1 MCTKGTIII
10 NLDKRKVGAAIAAL
24 GILVVGGFATNHIL
38 ANKASQKNASQ
49 RSSYVADTI
58 AWAESSNWPLKS
70 TTAVEETTETTT
82 ESTTIETTESTTQ
95 VPQTEETTVSETQQV
110 AQQTVV
116 EPITSAPV
124 KETHY
129 NQIEYLGYYF
139 NVGPVFSSN
148 IYNSAGVHALANYI
162 DGGGIGAI
170 GSPLNVYDGQGT
182 YLAGHNP
189 GVMGLFA
196 ANLQY
201 GSVLTVHD
209 VNGNAR
215 NYVVTS
221 STSMPIN
228 NNGSYANT
236 SGADRSTENFVNQIH
251 GNETLIIQFCIGNTL
266 CLFKLDPM

>member
-10 NLDKRKVGAAIAAL
+10 NLDKHRVGAAIAAL
-24 GILVVGGFATNHIL
+24 GILVVGGFTTNRIL
-38 ANKASQKNASQ
+38 ANNENGSKDLQ
-49 RSSYVADTI
+49 RIVDEKSSVVTT
-58 AWAESSNWPLKS
+58 SSKS
-70 TTAVEETTETTT
+70 IDWSTEEATTVETTAETTT
-82 ESTTIETTESTTQ
+82 ESTTQ
-95 VPQTEETTVSETQQV
+95 APQTEETTVSETQQV
-110 AQQTVV
+110 AQQTAV

-129 NQIEYLGYYF
+129 NQIEYLGIYF

-189 GVMGLFA
+189 GVMSTFA

-201 GSVLTVHD
+201 GQVVTVHD
-209 VNGNAR
+209 VNGNSR

-221 STSMPIN
+221 SASMPIN
-228 NNGSYANT
+228 NNGSYSNT

>member
-24 GILVVGGFATNHIL
+24 GILVVGGFTTNRIL
-38 ANKASQKNASQ
+38 TNNENGSKDLQ
-49 RSSYVADTI
+49 RIVDEKTSVVTTSSRSID
-58 AWAESSNWPLKS
+58 WS
-70 TTAVEETTETTT
+70 TELMTTTETTT
-82 ESTTIETTESTTQ
+82 ETTETPTQ

-182 YLAGHNP
+182 YIAGHNP
-189 GVMGLFA
+189 GVMSTFA

-201 GSVLTVHD
+201 GQVVTVHD

-221 STSMPIN
+221 SVSMPIN
-228 NNGSYANT
+228 NNGSYSNT

>member
-24 GILVVGGFATNHIL
+24 GILVVGGFTTNRIL
-38 ANKASQKNASQ
+38 ANNENGSKDLQ
-49 RSSYVADTI
+49 RIVDEQTSVVTTSSRSID
-58 AWAESSNWPLKS
+58 WS
-70 TTAVEETTETTT
+70 TELMTTTETTT
-82 ESTTIETTESTTQ
+82 ETATETTETTTQ

-110 AQQTVV
+110 AQQTVA

-129 NQIEYLGYYF
+129 NQIEYLGYFF

-189 GVMGLFA
+189 GVMSIFA

-201 GSVLTVHD
+201 GQVVTVHD

-221 STSMPIN
+221 SASMPIN
-228 NNGSYANT
+228 NNGSYSNT

>member
-24 GILVVGGFATNHIL
+24 GILVVGVFTTNRIL
-38 ANKASQKNASQ
+38 ANNENGSKDLQ
-49 RSSYVADTI
+49 RIVDEKTSVVTTSSRSID
-58 AWAESSNWPLKS
+58 WS
-70 TTAVEETTETTT
+70 TELMTTTETTT
-82 ESTTIETTESTTQ
+82 ETATESTTQ
-95 VPQTEETTVSETQQV
+95 TPQTEETTVSETQQV

-129 NQIEYLGYYF
+129 NQIEYLGIYF

-189 GVMGLFA
+189 GVMSTFA

-201 GSVLTVHD
+201 GQVVTVHD

-221 STSMPIN
+221 SASMPIN

>member
-1 MCTKGTIII
+1 MGTKGKIVI

-24 GILVVGGFATNHIL
+24 GILVVGGFTTNRIL
-38 ANKASQKNASQ
+38 ANNENGSKDLQ
-49 RSSYVADTI
+49 RIFDEKTTVTAIDTSSID
-58 AWAESSNWPLKS
+58 WS
-70 TTAVEETTETTT
+70 TEETTTETTT
-82 ESTTIETTESTTQ
+82 T
-95 VPQTEETTVSETQQV
+95 TEETTTVETTVETALSTTVTQEQQ
-110 AQQTVV
+110 AEPQTVA

-129 NQIEYLGYYF
+129 NQIEYLGYFF

-182 YLAGHNP
+182 YIAGHNP
-189 GVMGLFA
+189 GVMSLFA

-209 VNGNAR
+209 ANGNDR
-215 NYVVTS
+215 KFMVTS
-221 STSMPIN
+221 ITSMPIN
-228 NNGSYANT
+228 NRVSHSNT

>member
-24 GILVVGGFATNHIL
+24 GILVVGGFTTNRIL
-38 ANKASQKNASQ
+38 ANNENGSKDLQ
-49 RSSYVADTI
+49 RIVDEKTTVTTTSSRSIDWSTEEATTVETI
-58 AWAESSNWPLKS
+58 SE
-70 TTAVEETTETTT
+70 TTTETTET
-82 ESTTIETTESTTQ
+82 TTQ

-201 GSVLTVHD
+201 GSVITVHD

-215 NYVVTS
+215 KYVVTS

-228 NNGSYANT
+228 NNGSYSNT

>member
-10 NLDKRKVGAAIAAL
+10 NLDKHKVGAAIAAL
-24 GILVVGGFATNHIL
+24 GILVVGGFTTNRIL
-38 ANKASQKNASQ
+38 ANNENGSKDLQ
-49 RSSYVADTI
+49 RIVDEKTSVVTTSS
-58 AWAESSNWPLKS
+58 KS
-70 TTAVEETTETTT
+70 IDWSTELMTTVETTTETTT
-82 ESTTIETTESTTQ
+82 ETTETTTQ

-110 AQQTVV
+110 AQQTVA

-129 NQIEYLGYYF
+129 NQIEYLGIYF

-189 GVMGLFA
+189 GIMGTFA

-201 GSVLTVHD
+201 GSVITVHD

-215 NYVVTS
+215 KYVVTS

>member
-1 MCTKGTIII
+1 M
-10 NLDKRKVGAAIAAL
+10 
-24 GILVVGGFATNHIL
+24 
-38 ANKASQKNASQ
+38 
-49 RSSYVADTI
+49 
-58 AWAESSNWPLKS
+58 
-70 TTAVEETTETTT
+70 
-82 ESTTIETTESTTQ
+82 
-95 VPQTEETTVSETQQV
+95 
-110 AQQTVV
+110 
-116 EPITSAPV
+116 
-124 KETHY
+124 
-129 NQIEYLGYYF
+129 
-139 NVGPVFSSN
+139 FSSN

-189 GVMGLFA
+189 GVMSTFA

-201 GSVLTVHD
+201 GQVVTVYD

-215 NYVVTS
+215 KYVVTS

-228 NNGSYANT
+228 NNGSYSNT

>member
-1 MCTKGTIII
+1 MHTKGQIII

-24 GILVVGGFATNHIL
+24 GILVVGGFTTNRIL
-38 ANKASQKNASQ
+38 ANKASQKDASHK
-49 RSSYVADTI
+49 SSYVADTI
-58 AWAESSNWPLKS
+58 AWAESSNWPLKEA
-70 TTAVEETTETTT
+70 TTVETTTETTT
-82 ESTTIETTESTTQ
+82 EITETTTQ
-95 VPQTEETTVSETQQV
+95 VPQTEETTVAK
-110 AQQTVV
+110 AQQAEPQTVA

-129 NQIEYLGYYF
+129 NQIEYLGYFF

-189 GVMGLFA
+189 GIMGTFA

-201 GSVLTVHD
+201 GSVITVHD

-215 NYVVTS
+215 KYVVTS

-228 NNGSYANT
+228 NNGSYSNT

-251 GNETLIIQFCIGNTL
+251 GNETLIMQFCIGNTL
-266 CLFKLDPM
+266 CLYKFDPM

>member
-1 MCTKGTIII
+1 MHTKGQIII

-24 GILVVGGFATNHIL
+24 GILVVGGFTTNRIL
-38 ANKASQKNASQ
+38 ANKASQKDASHK
-49 RSSYVADTI
+49 SSYVADTI
-58 AWAESSNWPLKS
+58 AWAESSNWPLKEA
-70 TTAVEETTETTT
+70 TTVETTTETTT
-82 ESTTIETTESTTQ
+82 EITETTTQ
-95 VPQTEETTVSETQQV
+95 VPQTEETTVAK
-110 AQQTVV
+110 AQQAEPQTVA

-129 NQIEYLGYYF
+129 NQIEYLGYFF

-189 GVMGLFA
+189 GIMGTFA

-201 GSVLTVHD
+201 GSVITVHD

-215 NYVVTS
+215 KYVVTS

-228 NNGSYANT
+228 NNGSYSNT

-251 GNETLIIQFCIGNTL
+251 GNETLIMQFCIGNTL
-266 CLFKLDPM
+266 YLYKFDPM

>member
-24 GILVVGGFATNHIL
+24 GILVVGGFTTNRIL
-38 ANKASQKNASQ
+38 ANNENGSKDLQ
-49 RSSYVADTI
+49 RIADEKTSVVTTSS
-58 AWAESSNWPLKS
+58 SSIDWS
-70 TTAVEETTETTT
+70 TELMTTTETTT
-82 ESTTIETTESTTQ
+82 ETTETTTQ

-116 EPITSAPV
+116 EPITSEPV

-129 NQIEYLGYYF
+129 NQIEYLGIYF

-189 GVMGLFA
+189 GVMSIFA

-201 GSVLTVHD
+201 GQVITVHD

>member
-10 NLDKRKVGAAIAAL
+10 NLDKHKVGAAIAAL
-24 GILVVGGFATNHIL
+24 GILVVGGFTTNRIL
-38 ANKASQKNASQ
+38 ANNENGSKDLQ
-49 RSSYVADTI
+49 RIVDEKTSVVTTSSRSID
-58 AWAESSNWPLKS
+58 WS
-70 TTAVEETTETTT
+70 TELMTTTETTT
-82 ESTTIETTESTTQ
+82 ETATETTETTTQ

-129 NQIEYLGYYF
+129 NQIEYLGYFF

-189 GVMGLFA
+189 GVMSIFA

-201 GSVLTVHD
+201 GQVVTVHD

-221 STSMPIN
+221 SASMPIN
-228 NNGSYANT
+228 NNGSYSNT

>member
-24 GILVVGGFATNHIL
+24 GILVVGGFTTNRIL
-38 ANKASQKNASQ
+38 ANNENGSKDLQ
-49 RSSYVADTI
+49 RIVDEKTSVVTTSSRSIDWSTEEATTV
-58 AWAESSNWPLKS
+58 E
-70 TTAVEETTETTT
+70 TTAETTTETTETTT
-82 ESTTIETTESTTQ
+82 Q
-95 VPQTEETTVSETQQV
+95 VSQTVETTVSETQQV
-110 AQQTVV
+110 AQQTVA
-116 EPITSAPV
+116 EPITSEPV

-139 NVGPVFSSN
+139 NVGPVFASN
-148 IYNSAGVHALANYI
+148 IYQSAGVHALANYI

-189 GVMGLFA
+189 GIMGLFA

-201 GSVLTVHD
+201 GSVITVHD

-215 NYVVTS
+215 KYVVTS

-251 GNETLIIQFCIGNTL
+251 GNETIIIQFCIGNTL

>member
-1 MCTKGTIII
+1 MRTKGTIII

-24 GILVVGGFATNHIL
+24 GILVVGGFTTDRIL
-38 ANKASQKNASQ
+38 ADNENGSKDLQ
-49 RSSYVADTI
+49 RIVDEKTSVVTTSS
-58 AWAESSNWPLKS
+58 KS
-70 TTAVEETTETTT
+70 IDWSTELMTTTETTT
-82 ESTTIETTESTTQ
+82 ETATESTTQ
-95 VPQTEETTVSETQQV
+95 VPQPEETTVSESQQV

-129 NQIEYLGYYF
+129 NQIEYLGIYF

-189 GVMGLFA
+189 GVMSTFA

-201 GSVLTVHD
+201 GQVVTVHD

-221 STSMPIN
+221 SASMPIN

>member
-1 MCTKGTIII
+1 MCAKGTIII

-24 GILVVGGFATNHIL
+24 GILVVGGFTTNRIL
-38 ANKASQKNASQ
+38 ANNENGSKDLQ
-49 RSSYVADTI
+49 RIVDEKTSVVTTSSRSIDWSTEEATTVETI
-58 AWAESSNWPLKS
+58 SE
-70 TTAVEETTETTT
+70 TTTETTET
-82 ESTTIETTESTTQ
+82 TTQ
-95 VPQTEETTVSETQQV
+95 VPQTEETTVSESQQV

-182 YLAGHNP
+182 YIAGHNP

-201 GSVLTVHD
+201 GQVVTVHD

-221 STSMPIN
+221 SASMPIN
-228 NNGSYANT
+228 NNGSYSNT

>member
-10 NLDKRKVGAAIAAL
+10 NLGKRKVGAAIAAL
-24 GILVVGGFATNHIL
+24 GILVVGGFTTNRIL
-38 ANKASQKNASQ
+38 ANNENGSKDLQ
-49 RSSYVADTI
+49 RIVDEKTSVVTTSSRSID
-58 AWAESSNWPLKS
+58 WS
-70 TTAVEETTETTT
+70 TELMTTTETTT
-82 ESTTIETTESTTQ
+82 EATEMTTQ
-95 VPQTEETTVSETQQV
+95 APQIEETTVAQEQQ
-110 AQQTVV
+110 ATPQTVA

-201 GSVLTVHD
+201 GSVITVHD

-215 NYVVTS
+215 KYVVTS

-228 NNGSYANT
+228 NNGSYSNT

>member
-24 GILVVGGFATNHIL
+24 GILVVGGFTTNRIL
-38 ANKASQKNASQ
+38 ANNESKDV
-49 RSSYVADTI
+49 SSNYISDTI
-58 AWAESSNWPLKS
+58 SWARSTNFSINEETTESATIE
-70 TTAVEETTETTT
+70 TTETITETTTETTETTT
-82 ESTTIETTESTTQ
+82 QAPQ
-95 VPQTEETTVSETQQV
+95 VEETTVSETQQV
-110 AQQTVV
+110 AQQTVA

-129 NQIEYLGYYF
+129 NQIEYLGIYF
-139 NVGPVFSSN
+139 DVGPVFASN
-148 IYNSAGVHALANYI
+148 IYQPEGIHALANYI

-189 GVMGLFA
+189 GVMSIFA

-201 GSVLTVHD
+201 GQVVTVHD

-228 NNGSYANT
+228 NNGSYSNT
-236 SGADRSTENFVNQIH
+236 SGADRSTENFANQIH

>member
-1 MCTKGTIII
+1 MRTKGKIVI

-24 GILVVGGFATNHIL
+24 GILVVGGFTTNRIL
-38 ANKASQKNASQ
+38 ANNENGSKDLQ
-49 RSSYVADTI
+49 RIVDEKTSVVTTSS
-58 AWAESSNWPLKS
+58 KS
-70 TTAVEETTETTT
+70 IDWSTEEATTVETTAETITETTKT
-82 ESTTIETTESTTQ
+82 TTQ
-95 VPQTEETTVSETQQV
+95 VPQAEETTVSETQQV

-124 KETHY
+124 KEAHY

-189 GVMGLFA
+189 GIMGTFA

-201 GSVLTVHD
+201 GSVMTVHD

-215 NYVVTS
+215 KYVVTS

>member
-24 GILVVGGFATNHIL
+24 GILVVGGFTTNRIL
-38 ANKASQKNASQ
+38 ANNENGSKDLQ
-49 RSSYVADTI
+49 RIVDEKTSVVTTSS
-58 AWAESSNWPLKS
+58 KS
-70 TTAVEETTETTT
+70 IDWSTELMTTTETTT
-82 ESTTIETTESTTQ
+82 ETATETTETTTQ

-110 AQQTVV
+110 AQQTVA

-189 GVMGLFA
+189 GVMSTFA

-201 GSVLTVHD
+201 GQVVTVHD

-221 STSMPIN
+221 SASMPIN
-228 NNGSYANT
+228 NNGSYSNT

>member
-24 GILVVGGFATNHIL
+24 GILVVGGFTTNRIL
-38 ANKASQKNASQ
+38 ANNENGSKDLQ
-49 RSSYVADTI
+49 RIVDETTSIVTTSSRSID
-58 AWAESSNWPLKS
+58 WS
-70 TTAVEETTETTT
+70 TEEATTVETTVETTTETTETTN
-82 ESTTIETTESTTQ
+82 Q

-129 NQIEYLGYYF
+129 NQIEYLGIYF

-189 GVMGLFA
+189 GIMGTFA

-201 GSVLTVHD
+201 GSVITVHD

-215 NYVVTS
+215 KYVVTS
-221 STSMPIN
+221 SASMPIN
-228 NNGSYANT
+228 NNGSYSNT

>member
-24 GILVVGGFATNHIL
+24 GILVVGGFTTNRIL
-38 ANKASQKNASQ
+38 ANNENGSKDLQ
-49 RSSYVADTI
+49 RIVDEKTSVVTTSS
-58 AWAESSNWPLKS
+58 KS
-70 TTAVEETTETTT
+70 IDWSTELMTTTETTT
-82 ESTTIETTESTTQ
+82 ETATETTETTTQ

-110 AQQTVV
+110 AQQTVA

-129 NQIEYLGYYF
+129 NQIEYLGYFF

-189 GVMGLFA
+189 GVMSTFA

-201 GSVLTVHD
+201 GQVVTVHD

-221 STSMPIN
+221 SASMRIN
-228 NNGSYANT
+228 NNGSYSNT

>member
-1 MCTKGTIII
+1 MCTKGKIVI
-10 NLDKRKVGAAIAAL
+10 NLDKRKGCAAIAAL
-24 GILVVGGFATNHIL
+24 GILVVGGFTANHIL
-38 ANKASQKNASQ
+38 ANHHKVKDHSS
-49 RSSYVADTI
+49 SSYVADTI
-58 AWAESSNWPLKS
+58 EWAESINWPLAS
-70 TTAVEETTETTT
+70 TT
-82 ESTTIETTESTTQ
+82 ESTTESTTQ
-95 VPQTEETTVSETQQV
+95 VPQTEETTVSESQQV
-110 AQQTVV
+110 AQQTVA

-189 GVMGLFA
+189 GIMGTFA

-201 GSVLTVHD
+201 GSVITVHD

-221 STSMPIN
+221 SASMPIN
-228 NNGSYANT
+228 NNGSYSNT

-251 GNETLIIQFCIGNTL
+251 GNETIIIQFCIGNTL

>member
-1 MCTKGTIII
+1 MRTKGKIVI
-10 NLDKRKVGAAIAAL
+10 NLDKHKVGAAIAAL

-58 AWAESSNWPLKS
+58 EWAESINWPLES
-70 TTAVEETTETTT
+70 TTTVEETTTETTT
-82 ESTTIETTESTTQ
+82 ESTTESTTQ
-95 VPQTEETTVSETQQV
+95 TPQTEETTVSETQQV
-110 AQQTVV
+110 AQQTVA
-116 EPITSAPV
+116 EPITSEPV
-124 KETHY
+124 KEAHY

-139 NVGPVFSSN
+139 NVGPVFASN
-148 IYNSAGVHALANYI
+148 IYQSAGVHALANYI

-201 GSVLTVHD
+201 GSVITVHD

-215 NYVVTS
+215 KYVVTS

-228 NNGSYANT
+228 NNGSYSNT

>member
-24 GILVVGGFATNHIL
+24 GILVVGGFTTNRIL
-38 ANKASQKNASQ
+38 ANNENGSKDLQ
-49 RSSYVADTI
+49 RIADEKTSVVTTSSRSID
-58 AWAESSNWPLKS
+58 WS
-70 TTAVEETTETTT
+70 TELMTTTETTT
-82 ESTTIETTESTTQ
+82 ETTETTTQ

-189 GVMGLFA
+189 GVMSIFA

-201 GSVLTVHD
+201 GQVITVHD

-221 STSMPIN
+221 STSMSIN

>member
-24 GILVVGGFATNHIL
+24 GILVVGGFTANQIL
-38 ANKASQKNASQ
+38 ANKASQKDASHK
-49 RSSYVADTI
+49 SSYVADTI
-58 AWAESSNWPLKS
+58 AWAESSNWPLKEA
-70 TTAVEETTETTT
+70 TTVETTTETTTETTETTT
-82 ESTTIETTESTTQ
+82 H
-95 VPQTEETTVSETQQV
+95 VPQTEETTVAK
-110 AQQTVV
+110 AQQAEPQTVA

-129 NQIEYLGYYF
+129 NQIEYLGIYF

-189 GVMGLFA
+189 GIMGTFA

-201 GSVLTVHD
+201 GSVITVHD

-215 NYVVTS
+215 KYVVTS

-228 NNGSYANT
+228 NNGSYTNT

>member
-1 MCTKGTIII
+1 MCTKGKIVI
-10 NLDKRKVGAAIAAL
+10 NLDKHKVGAAIAAL
-24 GILVVGGFATNHIL
+24 GILVVGGFTTNRIL
-38 ANKASQKNASQ
+38 ANNENGSKDLQ
-49 RSSYVADTI
+49 RIVDEKTSVVTTSSRSIDWSTEEATTV
-58 AWAESSNWPLKS
+58 E
-70 TTAVEETTETTT
+70 TTAEMTTETTETTT
-82 ESTTIETTESTTQ
+82 QAS
-95 VPQTEETTVSETQQV
+95 QTVETTVSETQQV

-116 EPITSAPV
+116 EPITSEPV

-189 GVMGLFA
+189 GVMSIFA

-215 NYVVTS
+215 KYVVTS

>member
-1 MCTKGTIII
+1 MHTKGTIII
-10 NLDKRKVGAAIAAL
+10 NLNKRKVGAAIAAL
-24 GILVVGGFATNHIL
+24 GILVVGGFTTNRIL
-38 ANKASQKNASQ
+38 ANKASQKDASHK
-49 RSSYVADTI
+49 SSYVADTI
-58 AWAESSNWPLKS
+58 AWAESSNWPLKE
-70 TTAVEETTETTT
+70 TATVTELTT
-82 ESTTIETTESTTQ
+82 ESTTETTETTTQ
-95 VPQTEETTVSETQQV
+95 VPQTEETTVSESQQV
-110 AQQTVV
+110 AQQTVA

-129 NQIEYLGYYF
+129 NQIEYLGYFF
-139 NVGPVFSSN
+139 NVGPVFASN

-201 GSVLTVHD
+201 GQVITVHD

-215 NYVVTS
+215 KYVVTS

>member
-1 MCTKGTIII
+1 MCTKGKIVI

-24 GILVVGGFATNHIL
+24 GILVVGGFTTNRIL
-38 ANKASQKNASQ
+38 ANNENGSKDLQ
-49 RSSYVADTI
+49 RIADEKTSVVTTSSRSID
-58 AWAESSNWPLKS
+58 WS
-70 TTAVEETTETTT
+70 TELMTTTETTT
-82 ESTTIETTESTTQ
+82 ETTETTTQ

-189 GVMGLFA
+189 GVMSIFA

-201 GSVLTVHD
+201 GQVITVHD

-221 STSMPIN
+221 STSMSIN

>member
-24 GILVVGGFATNHIL
+24 GILVVGGFTTNRIL
-38 ANKASQKNASQ
+38 ANNENGSKDLQ
-49 RSSYVADTI
+49 RIVDEKTSVVTTSSRSID
-58 AWAESSNWPLKS
+58 WSSEE
-70 TTAVEETTETTT
+70 TTTVETTTETTT
-82 ESTTIETTESTTQ
+82 ETTETTTQ
-95 VPQTEETTVSETQQV
+95 VPQTEETTVSKTQQV

-129 NQIEYLGYYF
+129 NQIEYLGIYF

-189 GVMGLFA
+189 GVMSIFA
-196 ANLQY
+196 ANLQS
-201 GSVLTVHD
+201 GSVITVHD

-221 STSMPIN
+221 SASMPIN
-228 NNGSYANT
+228 NNGSYSNT

>member
-1 MCTKGTIII
+1 MCTKGTIVI

-24 GILVVGGFATNHIL
+24 GILVVGGFTTNRIL
-38 ANKASQKNASQ
+38 ANNENGSKDLQ
-49 RSSYVADTI
+49 RIMD
-58 AWAESSNWPLKS
+58 EK
-70 TTAVEETTETTT
+70 TTM
-82 ESTTIETTESTTQ
+82 TTIHTRSIDWS
-95 VPQTEETTVSETQQV
+95 TEETTTDTTTTAEETTISETTVETTLATTV
-110 AQQTVV
+110 AQEQQAAPQTVA
-116 EPITSAPV
+116 PNITSEAAREV
-124 KETHY
+124 RY
-129 NQIEYLGYYF
+129 NQIEYLGYFF

-182 YLAGHNP
+182 YIAGHNP
-189 GVMGLFA
+189 GVMSLFA

-201 GSVLTVHD
+201 GSVVTVHD
-209 VNGNAR
+209 ANGNAR
-215 NYVVTS
+215 KYMVTS

-228 NNGSYANT
+228 NRGSHSNT

>member
-24 GILVVGGFATNHIL
+24 GILVVMGFATNRIL
-38 ANKASQKNASQ
+38 ANNENGSKDLQ
-49 RSSYVADTI
+49 RIVDEKTSVVTTSS
-58 AWAESSNWPLKS
+58 SSIDWS
-70 TTAVEETTETTT
+70 TELMTTTETTT
-82 ESTTIETTESTTQ
+82 ETATETATQ

-182 YLAGHNP
+182 YIAGHNP
-189 GVMGLFA
+189 GVMSTFA

-201 GSVLTVHD
+201 GQVVTVHD

-221 STSMPIN
+221 SASMPIN
-228 NNGSYANT
+228 NNGSYSNT

>member
-10 NLDKRKVGAAIAAL
+10 NLDKHKVGAAIAAL
-24 GILVVGGFATNHIL
+24 GILVVGGFATNRIL
-38 ANKASQKNASQ
+38 ANNENGSKDLQ
-49 RSSYVADTI
+49 RIVDETTSVVTTSSRSID
-58 AWAESSNWPLKS
+58 WS
-70 TTAVEETTETTT
+70 TELMATTETT
-82 ESTTIETTESTTQ
+82 IETTTESTTQ

-116 EPITSAPV
+116 ESITSAPV

-189 GVMGLFA
+189 GVMSIFA

-201 GSVLTVHD
+201 GQVITVHD

-221 STSMPIN
+221 SASMPIN
-228 NNGSYANT
+228 NNGSYSNT

>member
-24 GILVVGGFATNHIL
+24 GILVVGGFTTNRILTNNENGSKDLQRIVDEKTSVVTTSSRSIDWSTEEATT
-38 ANKASQKNASQ
+38 
-49 RSSYVADTI
+49 V
-58 AWAESSNWPLKS
+58 E
-70 TTAVEETTETTT
+70 TTAETTTETTET
-82 ESTTIETTESTTQ
+82 TTQ
-95 VPQTEETTVSETQQV
+95 VPQTEETAV
-110 AQQTVV
+110 AKARQAEPQTVV

-129 NQIEYLGYYF
+129 NQIEYLGIYF

-189 GVMGLFA
+189 GVMSIFA

-201 GSVLTVHD
+201 GQVVTVHD

-221 STSMPIN
+221 SASMPIN

>member
-1 MCTKGTIII
+1 MCTKGKIVIK
-10 NLDKRKVGAAIAAL
+10 LDKRKVGAAIAAL
-24 GILVVGGFATNHIL
+24 GILVVGGFTTNRIL
-38 ANKASQKNASQ
+38 ANNENGSKDLQ
-49 RSSYVADTI
+49 RIVDETTSVVTTSSRSID
-58 AWAESSNWPLKS
+58 WS
-70 TTAVEETTETTT
+70 TELMTTTET
-82 ESTTIETTESTTQ
+82 TTQ

-110 AQQTVV
+110 AQQTVA

-129 NQIEYLGYYF
+129 NQIEYLGIYF

-189 GVMGLFA
+189 GVMSIFA

-201 GSVLTVHD
+201 GQVVTVHD

-221 STSMPIN
+221 SASMPIN
-228 NNGSYANT
+228 NNGSYSNT

>member
-1 MCTKGTIII
+1 MGE
-10 NLDKRKVGAAIAAL
+10 
-24 GILVVGGFATNHIL
+24 FATNHIL
-38 ANKASQKNASQ
+38 ANKASQKDASQ

-58 AWAESSNWPLKS
+58 AWAESSNWPLKEATTVE
-70 TTAVEETTETTT
+70 TTAETTTETTETTT
-82 ESTTIETTESTTQ
+82 Q
-95 VPQTEETTVSETQQV
+95 APQTEETTVSESQQV
-110 AQQTVV
+110 APQTVV
-116 EPITSAPV
+116 PNITSEAAREV
-124 KETHY
+124 HY
-129 NQIEYLGYYF
+129 NQIEYLGYFF
-139 NVGPVFSSN
+139 NVGPVFASN
-148 IYNSAGVHALANYI
+148 IYQSAGVHALANYI

-189 GVMGLFA
+189 GVMSTFA

-201 GSVLTVHD
+201 GSVITVHD

-221 STSMPIN
+221 SASMPIN
-228 NNGSYANT
+228 NNGSYSNT